1 LLIPGLA
8 SSGGFFLVQEN
19 TSMTSDTLRAAPEQS
34 ALARHPQLGQW
45 GHELASQFQGLSPV
59 FVTLLTLWSCGMILA
74 RCCGLSSVSLY
85 LARLAGQSDNTMRQR
100 LREFYQEA
108 KAKAGAKRG
117 VKRRDF
123 DVTGCFLPLLRWV
136 LSFWSCRRLALAL
149 DVTNLG
155 DRFHVL
161 CISVLYGG
169 IGIPVAWKILPAN
182 VKEAW
187 NDHWCALLRRLQTA
201 VSADWTVVV
210 LSDRGLESAR
220 LFREV
225 VDIGWHP
232 LMRVKAGGQFQP
244 QGWVRW
250 YRLGK
255 LVTTVGGRF
264 TAEGHAYK
272 TASKPLACTLLA
284 CWDEGHDEPWLLLT
298 DLPAAA
304 ASPSWYAFRAWIEQG
319 FKVIKSG
326 ALQWQ
331 HTRMTKAERA
341 ERLWLAIAVSVLWLV
356 VIGAAVEGDERSETL
371 GKVRMPT
378 ASKAPPRRH
387 RLLMLG
393 LAEWLAVWQSGRTL
407 PQRKLPPEIWPEV
420 WHDVP
425 ILTEQQFCLQ

>member
-1 LLIPGLA
+1 MTTSSVRAVAEQPALTRHPELA
-8 SSGGFFLVQEN
+8 S
-19 TSMTSDTLRAAPEQS
+19 
-34 ALARHPQLGQW
+34 W
-45 GHELASQFQGLSPV
+45 GRELASQFPGLSPV
-59 FVTLLTLWSCGMILA
+59 VVALLALWSCGLLLA
-74 RCCGLSSVSLY
+74 RCCGLSTVSLY
-85 LARLAGQSDNTMRQR
+85 LARLSGQSDNTTRQR

-108 KAKAGAKRG
+108 PAKAGAKRG

-161 CISVLYGG
+161 CVSVLYGG

-182 VKEAW
+182 EKESW
-187 NDHWCALLRRLQTA
+187 HDHWCLLLHGLQPALG
-201 VSADWTVVV
+201 ADWTVVV

-220 LFREV
+220 LFRAV
-225 VDIGWHP
+225 VACGWHP
-232 LMRVKAGGQFQP
+232 LMRAKAGGKFRP
-244 QGWVRW
+244 LGWVRW
-250 YRLGK
+250 YPLGQF
-255 LVTTVGGRF
+255 VPTVGGRF
-264 TAEGHAYK
+264 TAPGLAYK
-272 TASKPLACTLLA
+272 TSAAPLACTLLA
-284 CWDEGHDEPWLLLT
+284 CWTAGHDEPWLLLT
-298 DLPAAA
+298 DLSPAA

-356 VIGAAVEGDERSETL
+356 VIGAAVEGDQRQETL
-371 GKVRMPT
+371 GKVSNPS
-378 ASKAPPRRH
+378 ASAAPPRRH
-387 RLLMLG
+387 RLVVLG
-393 LAEWLAVWQSGRTL
+393 LAEWLASWVSGRPL
-407 PQRKLPPEIWPEV
+407 PTRKLAAEPWADV

-425 ILTEQQFCLQ
+425 TLTEKQFCPEYLYP